1 MIKLSFIVPV
11 YDVEDY
17 VEQCVKSLCNQT
29 INDIEIII
37 VNDGT
42 QDNSIEKI
50 EKINDDRIKI
60 INQENSGLS
69 SARNNGLKVAQGD
82 YVAFVDSDDY
92 IAFDTAYEE
101 MYDMAIKNNSDIVEG
116 NCIWYYSDDNKY
128 PMKRESSALNGSSI
142 DAREFLL
149 KSLREFRMY
158 SPVWLYIF
166 KRNLLIDNKLFF
178 KKGIY
183 HEDQEFTPRVLLKA
197 NNVSIY
203 KKDFYV
209 YRQRSGSI
217 MNSGLNTKRGN
228 DLINI
233 CLDLDKVASKIE
245 NKELQEE
252 LKKYIS
258 RMAINTIYDYK
269 FTNIDNEVKEIINE
283 NSLSKGLKIRS
294 KLIDINI
301 PLYIKI
307 ESIYRKFKGIGSISN
322 NVSEV

>member
-1 MIKLSFIVPV
+1 
-11 YDVEDY
+11 
-17 VEQCVKSLCNQT
+17 
-29 INDIEIII
+29 
-37 VNDGT
+37 
-42 QDNSIEKI
+42 
-50 EKINDDRIKI
+50 
-60 INQENSGLS
+60 
-69 SARNNGLKVAQGD
+69 
-82 YVAFVDSDDY
+82 
-92 IAFDTAYEE
+92 
-101 MYDMAIKNNSDIVEG
+101 
-116 NCIWYYSDDNKY
+116 
-128 PMKRESSALNGSSI
+128 
-142 DAREFLL
+142 
-149 KSLREFRMY
+149 MY

-307 ESIYRKFKGIGSISN
+307 ESIYRKFKSIGSISN